1 VTTRFILDTSELD
14 DANVGLDGPSPA
26 FILDTSALDGDGK
39 LDGVT
44 FTTTATAA
52 AALGGVSASATGT
65 VTPVVTATADAPLGE
80 LLAEVS
86 EIIITVDGDAT
97 ADLGGLTASG
107 DAVVSVVASASASLG
122 EATSAATGSVTV
134 VATAEGL
141 LGSLSAAADGAV
153 SADGVGDAPLGGLD
167 ATVTGEVTPQPTP
180 TVLPAGS
187 PYRRPRRK
195 KEPDVAP
202 VLQEP
207 EPIVVNVVEAFVTPL
222 VASVTATA
230 TGAVTFSREEDD
242 LQVILML

>member
-1 VTTRFILDTSELD
+1 VTTRFILNTSELD

-26 FILDTSALDGDGK
+26 FVLDTSALDGNGK

-44 FTTTATAA
+44 FTTTATGA
-52 AALGGVSASATGT
+52 AALGAVSASATGT
-65 VTPVVTATADAPLGE
+65 VTPVVTATAEAPLGE

-86 EIIITVDGDAT
+86 EIVITVDADAS
-97 ADLGGLTASG
+97 AELGGLTAAAEA
-107 DAVVSVVASASASLG
+107 AVTVVASASASLG

-141 LGSLSAAADGAV
+141 LGGLVAAAEGAV
-153 SADGVGDAPLGGLD
+153 SADAVGDAPLGGLD
-167 ATVTGEVTPQPTP
+167 ATATAEVTPQPTP

-195 KEPDVAP
+195 KVPDVAP

-207 EPIVVNVVEAFVTPL
+207 EPVIVNVVEAFVTPI

-230 TGAVTFSREEDD
+230 TGAMTFSREEDD
-242 LQVILML
+242 LQVLLML